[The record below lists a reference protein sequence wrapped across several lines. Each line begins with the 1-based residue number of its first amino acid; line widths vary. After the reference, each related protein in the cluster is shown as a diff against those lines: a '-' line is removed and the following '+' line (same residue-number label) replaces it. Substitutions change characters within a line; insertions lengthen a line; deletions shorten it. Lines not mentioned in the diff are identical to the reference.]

1 MPESNGTAPKVGLIG
16 ASGSVTTRIRK
27 VLKTA
32 GFPLV
37 YDLRPEEVDGRKTSR
52 PADVIVI
59 SGPLRTVSGSSFRRL
74 LDSLPS
80 GRIVACTL
88 PADSPSIRWAIDK
101 GVDGL
106 VWETRMEDTLA
117 LTVRAVHA
125 DQLVIPRD
133 VRRRVQPPQLTT
145 REKQTLSLVLMDLSN
160 KEIADKLYVSE
171 STVKSHLNSAFRKLG
186 VHSRAEAARL
196 IADPDEGLGTG
207 ILAITDTGH
216 ARRGRT

>member
-1 MPESNGTAPKVGLIG
+1 MPEANGTDPKVGLIG
-16 ASGSVTTRIRK
+16 ANKSVTTRIRK
-27 VLKTA
+27 ILKTA

-37 YDLRPEEVDGRKTSR
+37 YDLRPEEVDGRKPSR

-59 SGPLRTVSGSSFRRL
+59 SGALRTGPGSSFRRL

-88 PADSPSIRWAIDK
+88 PAHSPSIRWAIDK

-106 VWETRMEDTLA
+106 VWETRMEETLA
-117 LTVRAVHA
+117 LTIRAVHA

-133 VRRRVQPPQLTT
+133 ARRRLQPPQLTS
-145 REKQTLSLVLMDLSN
+145 REKQSLSLIIMGLSN
-160 KEIADKLYVSE
+160 KEIAEKLYVSE

-207 ILAITDTGH
+207 ILAITNSGH
-216 ARRGRT
+216 AKRRKA

>member
-1 MPESNGTAPKVGLIG
+1 MLETNGSKPKVGLIG
-16 ASGSVTTRIRK
+16 ANKSVTTRIRK
-27 VLKTA
+27 VLKTS

-37 YDLRPEEVDGRKTSR
+37 YDLLPEDVDGRQSSR

-59 SGPLRTVSGSSFRRL
+59 SGPLRTGSESSFRRL
-74 LDSLPS
+74 LDSLPD

-106 VWETRMEDTLA
+106 VWETRIEETLA

-125 DQLVIPRD
+125 DQLVIPREF
-133 VRRRVQPPQLTT
+133 RRRVQPPQLTT
-145 REKQTLSLVLMDLSN
+145 REKQSLSLVIMGLSN

-216 ARRGRT
+216 AKRGRT

>member
-1 MPESNGTAPKVGLIG
+1 MPETNGSKPKVGLIG
-16 ASGSVTTRIRK
+16 ANKSVRARIRK
-27 VLKTA
+27 ILNTA
-32 GFPLV
+32 GFPLA
-37 YDLRPEEVDGRKTSR
+37 YDLRPEQVDGRKLPQS
-52 PADVIVI
+52 ADVIVL
-59 SGPLRTVSGSSFRRL
+59 SGPLRTGPESSFRRL
-74 LDSLPS
+74 LDSLPD

-106 VWETRMEDTLA
+106 VWETRIEETLA

-125 DQLVIPRD
+125 DQLVIPREF
-133 VRRRVQPPQLTT
+133 RRRVQPPQLTN
-145 REKQTLSLVLMDLSN
+145 REKQSLSLVIMGLTN

-207 ILAITDTGH
+207 ILAITDSGH
-216 ARRGRT
+216 AKRRRE

>member
-1 MPESNGTAPKVGLIG
+1 MPETNGAKPKVGLIG
-16 ASGSVTTRIRK
+16 VNKSVTARIRK
-27 VLKTA
+27 TLDTA
-32 GFPLV
+32 GFPLA
-37 YDLRPEEVDGRKTSR
+37 YDLRPDQVNGRELPQ
-52 PADVIVI
+52 PADVII
-59 SGPLRTVSGSSFRRL
+59 LSGPLRKGAVSNFRRL
-74 LDSLPS
+74 LDSLPD

-106 VWETRMEDTLA
+106 VWETRIEETLA

-125 DQLVIPRD
+125 DQLVIPREY
-133 VRRRVQPPQLTT
+133 RRRLQPPQLTN
-145 REKQTLSLVLMDLSN
+145 REKQSLSLVIMGLTN
-160 KEIADKLYVSE
+160 KEIADKLYISE

-216 ARRGRT
+216 ARRGKT